1 MLAEGDICNA
11 IFFISSGYCKASYNL
26 EGKEVNTAFYF
37 ENDFA
42 SNTKSLISGTKSEF
56 DIVACE
62 PMQVVS
68 FDKAAL
74 LNAYAAS
81 REIETLGRKILEGI
95 VAKQE
100 EHVKNFTLMTPKQRF
115 ENLVRTRPE
124 FLQRVSLTQTASYL
138 GISRETLSRLRRK

>member
-1 MLAEGDICNA
+1 M
-11 IFFISSGYCKASYNL
+11 
-26 EGKEVNTAFYF
+26 NTAFYF

-42 SNTKSLISGTKSEF
+42 TNTKSLINGTESEF
-56 DIVACE
+56 EILACE
-62 PMQVVS
+62 PLHVVR

-74 LNAYAAS
+74 LHAYTAS

-95 VAKQE
+95 VARQE
-100 EHVKNFTLMTPKQRF
+100 EHVKSFTLMTPKQRF

-138 GISRETLSRLRRK
+138 GMSRETLSRLRRK